1 MTEFESLFKAY
12 HKARSHKKRNAA
24 FAALYEHCSNNDKLD
39 TLFEALRNAK
49 TDQERSDVFDVL
61 FELRY
66 NGKLDLSRIPE
77 DLSGPCCMLY
87 DDSMFEIC
95 EDECFYEGGIQ
106 FYFQDCGN
114 SDSAGTDDADEK
126 EYPVQIPDETRDRLA
141 EQFGGMYFWQDP
153 IFKPKFFVLNES
165 KLVCFVELKYSK
177 RTDVIPLTNID
188 RVERVKN
195 DGTYYVIVFDKTGK
209 YVFIRQDRFNS
220 AELVERINELKEIAD
235 RTDCGES

>member
-12 HKARSHKKRNAA
+12 RKARSHKKRNAA
-24 FAALYEHCSNNDKLD
+24 FAALYEHCVDNDDPD

-49 TDQERSDVFDVL
+49 TDRVRSDVFSVL
-61 FELRY
+61 CELRY

-87 DDSMFEIC
+87 DDSMFELC
-95 EDECFYEGGIQ
+95 EEESFYEGGID
-106 FYFQDCGN
+106 FYLHGDMN
-114 SDSAGTDDADEK
+114 SGSAETGDADDI
-126 EYPVQIPDETRDRLA
+126 EYPAQIPDETRDNLA
-141 EQFGGMYFWQDP
+141 GQFGGMYFWQDP

-195 DGTYYVIVFDKTGK
+195 DGTYYVIIFDKTGK

-235 RTDCGES
+235 RTDGGES